1 MAYTIAHKMAGQKVL
16 NKFLER
22 YRYYNGTSIPQDVL
36 IKNVT
41 SSKPEDFIN
50 TLGGAFIGGLEE
62 DEEKLS
68 DAMDNLARQTKG
80 KVPTSSDFF
89 QAMRDVNGT
98 FTYIGK
104 ALVDSAE
111 ELGSMAADFGQ
122 GSLFILKVFTGY
134 FPFIFFGS
142 IAAFVYFNKESFR
155 FSKDE
160 ILGAFKK

>member
-1 MAYTIAHKMAGQKVL
+1 MSYTIAHKIAGQKVL
-16 NKFLER
+16 NKFLEK

-41 SSKPEDFIN
+41 TATPESFIN
-50 TLGGAFIGGLEE
+50 TLGAAFIGGLEE
-62 DEEKLS
+62 DEDKLS

-89 QAMRDVNGT
+89 QSMRDVNGT

-104 ALVDSAE
+104 ALSDSAE
-111 ELGSMAADFGQ
+111 EIGSMAADFGQ

-134 FPFIFFGS
+134 FPLIFFGG
-142 IAAFVYFNKESFR
+142 IAAFVYFNRESFK

-160 ILGAFKK
+160 LLGAFKK